1 MNFFQGCFT
10 VQRLSVFGV
19 LWSVFSGI
27 WTEYQDLLRKSS
39 PYSVRMRENT
49 DKKTPNMDTS
59 HVFLSWKF
67 FLNIL
72 EEPQTTTLR
81 CFLLKIGWKN
91 EKPQVNVKW
100 NLLLVLIKK
109 KFDWFFKSF
118 YVTCLKHPWLL
129 QGTTQRDHR
138 QEIGEWTR

>member
-1 MNFFQGCFT
+1 MNCFQGCFT

-19 LWSVFSGI
+19 LWSVISGI
-27 WTEYQDLLRKSS
+27 WAEYQDLFRKSS

-49 DKKTPNMDTS
+49 GKKTPNMDTS

-67 FLNIL
+67 FLNLL

-109 KFDWFFKSF
+109 SLIGFLSHFMSPVSNTPDYFRGQHK
-118 YVTCLKHPWLL
+118 
-129 QGTTQRDHR
+129 
-138 QEIGEWTR
+138 EITGKK